1 MPETVEAGKT
11 GTGNTIETDPI
22 TEGGVTKAILTNSVL
37 DITTI
42 RSAERVYWEVKVGKG
57 QGGRATLVEIDMTGI
72 RATMSIVLQDGGENI
87 EVRVAVYAL
96 HSSCSRSCDW

>member
-42 RSAERVYWEVKVGKG
+42 RSAERVYWEVNVGKG
-57 QGGRATLVEIDMTGI
+57 RGGRATLVEIDMTGI
-72 RATMSIVLQDGGENI
+72 RAMISIAIGMVEGGEEI
-87 EVRVAVYAL
+87 EVCVAVHAA
-96 HSSCSRSCDW
+96 HSPC